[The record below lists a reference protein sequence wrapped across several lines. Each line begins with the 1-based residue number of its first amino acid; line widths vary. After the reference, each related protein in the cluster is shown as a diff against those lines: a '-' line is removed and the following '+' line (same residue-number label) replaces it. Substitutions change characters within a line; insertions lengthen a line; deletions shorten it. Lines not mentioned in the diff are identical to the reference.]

1 MATLALYT
9 GAQSQT
15 KSRLKKNN
23 RSIEIAGNWKL
34 ISIETNTH
42 VIDTAFQKSNKLSIT
57 FTGDH
62 TYKCFLS
69 ENTCYG
75 TYNLKNGFF
84 MNAGGCTKI
93 CCDDEIS
100 TKFYDYLIH
109 ADGAMID
116 NKHHLVILSQEH
128 ILTFERQ

>member
-1 MATLALYT
+1 MILSLCA
-9 GAQSQT
+9 GAQSKAKISAK
-15 KSRLKKNN
+15 KSTRLN
-23 RSIEIAGNWKL
+23 EIVGNWKL
-34 ISIETNTH
+34 ISIQTYTH
-42 VIDTAFQKSNKLSIT
+42 IIDIAFQNSNKLSIT
-57 FTGDH
+57 FTGDR

-84 MNAGGCTKI
+84 INAGGCTKI

-100 TKFYDYLIH
+100 KKFYDYLIH
-109 ADGAMID
+109 ADGSMID